1 MYLSEN
7 RGLDQSKLRL
17 SPFLCISFRQFSN
30 NLPDCGA
37 DRPFY
42 DEYPSQNNLS
52 QPLTSIQK
60 DCDHSCGV
68 GGANRAIYD
77 GVYCVD
83 IWSAHKSHTHRWSVR
98 ASHVGDDEPF
108 RPLPIHDLAPYLPK
122 KLYLVLT

>member
-1 MYLSEN
+1 MLYLSEN
-7 RGLDQSKLRL
+7 RGLDQSKLPL
-17 SPFLCISFRQFSN
+17 SFQSSN

-37 DRPFY
+37 DRLFY
-42 DEYPSQNNLS
+42 DEYPGQKSLS
-52 QPLTSIQK
+52 HSPQFRRI
-60 DCDHSCGV
+60 DSCGV

-83 IWSAHKSHTHRWSVR
+83 IWNAHKSHTHRWSVR

-108 RPLPIHDLAPYLPK
+108 HPLLIDVLAPYLRK